1 MSIDYKIILIGN
13 SNVGKTTIFRKID
26 KSDFNESTIST
37 IGVEKKAMQMA
48 LDVEEKGKKKK
59 NLLIFIF
66 MILLDKKNLKQLL
79 RIIIKEVM
87 V

>member
-48 LDVEEKGKKKK
+48 LDVEEKGKKK